1 MIRFHVEG
9 MTCGHCVK
17 AVTQAIRAIDADATV
32 SVSLPDKRVDVASTA
47 SAALLCAAIVEA
59 GYDASAQTA

>member
-17 AVTQAIRAIDADATV
+17 AVTQAIQAIDANATV

-47 SAALLCAAIVEA
+47 SAAALREAIVEA
-59 GYDASAQTA
+59 GYDASAPTA

>member
-17 AVTQAIRAIDADATV
+17 AVTQALQTIDADATV

-47 SAALLCAAIVEA
+47 STAVLCAAIVEA